1 MAIATSIPTLPSKE
15 LAASPA
21 FDRLAVAALCLVGAF
36 ALLTFRDYGLS
47 WDDYVHSEYGDLLLE
62 FYASGFRDRR
72 ALSWVNLYYYGGGF
86 DLLAAL
92 AAKVLPFAPFE
103 TRRLMGAAVGILG
116 LFVTWRIGRR
126 IGGPPAGLLALV
138 LLAACPLYYGHMF
151 MNPKDSPFAVAMAI
165 LLLGLVRA
173 FEQYPKV
180 TITTGILLGVV
191 RALQEYPRPS
201 VPTVALAGI
210 GFGLSFGSRIMGAFG
225 AIAALAAVALLFAAD
240 ARADGGRP
248 AGARLGR
255 FLLALVP
262 AVLLAYAVMA
272 LVWPWSVVDPLNP
285 FRAIESFSHFFE
297 KPWDELFG
305 GRLIKVPD
313 MPRSYAPTLL
323 ALKLPEIFSVLGF
336 GGAAGALVA
345 AARRDI
351 AASRRA
357 VFLLLALAAILPLAI
372 TVALRP
378 AMYNGIRHFVFVL
391 PPLAALGGLAG
402 VVLAD
407 AAARRFRFA
416 PIAVAAAVAIGI
428 AFPVVAMARLHPYEY
443 THFNW
448 LAGGVASAR
457 DRYMLDYWGLAFK
470 QASEQLLAKLAER
483 HETKPANRRWKIA
496 VCGPHR
502 SPQIEL
508 GPDFETTW
516 DPKGAD
522 FAMML
527 GEFYCAKLD
536 APLIAEIVRDG
547 VVYARVYDIR
557 GRSFPTLLTQ
567 PGL

>member
-1 MAIATSIPTLPSKE
+1 VSFATSIPAPSFKE
-15 LAASPA
+15 LAASRGC
-21 FDRLAVAALCLVGAF
+21 DRLAVAVLCIVGAV
-36 ALLTFRDYGLS
+36 ALATFRDYGLS
-47 WDDYVHSEYGDLLLE
+47 WDDYAHSEYGDLLREL
-62 FYASGFRDRR
+62 YASGLRDRR
-72 ALSWVNLYYYGGGF
+72 ALSFVNLYYYGGGF
-86 DLLAAL
+86 DLIAAF
-92 AAKVLPFAPFE
+92 AAKALPFTLFE
-103 TRRLMGAAVGILG
+103 TRRLMGAAVGLLG

-151 MNPKDSPFAVAMAI
+151 MNPKDAPFAVATAI
-165 LLLGLVRA
+165 FLLGL
-173 FEQYPKV
+173 
-180 TITTGILLGVV
+180 V

-201 VPTVALAGI
+201 VPTVVLVGV

-225 AIAALAAVALLFAAD
+225 AIAALAAVALIFAVE
-240 ARADGGRP
+240 ARADGGWP

-255 FLLALVP
+255 FVLALVP

-285 FRAIESFSHFFE
+285 FRAVEYFSHFFE
-297 KPWDELFG
+297 QPWDELFG
-305 GRLIKVPD
+305 GRLIPVPD
-313 MPRSYAPTLL
+313 MPRSYVPTLL
-323 ALKLPEIFSVLGF
+323 ALKLPVIFSVLGF
-336 GGAAGALVA
+336 GGVAGAL
-345 AARRDI
+345 I
-351 AASRRA
+351 AASRRDVATRRRA
-357 VFLLLALAAILPLAI
+357 VFLLLVLAAVLPLAI

-378 AMYNGIRHFVFVL
+378 AMYNGIRHFLFVL

-402 VVLAD
+402 VALAD
-407 AAARRFRFA
+407 AAPRHWRFA
-416 PIAVAAAVAIGI
+416 PVAVAAAVAIGI

-448 LAGGVASAR
+448 LAGGAAGAR

-470 QASEQLLAKLAER
+470 QASQQLLAKLAER
-483 HETKPANRRWKIA
+483 HETKPGNRRWKIA

-516 DPKGAD
+516 DPAGAD

-536 APLIAEIVRDG
+536 APIVAEVVRDG
-547 VVYARVYDIR
+547 VTYARVYDIR

>member
-1 MAIATSIPTLPSKE
+1 MQRNQVPR
-15 LAASPA
+15 
-21 FDRLAVAALCLVGAF
+21 RLANSRLARSSDDIFDCAALAALCIVGVV

-62 FYASGFRDRR
+62 LYVSGLRDRR

-92 AAKVLPFAPFE
+92 AAKALPFTLFE
-103 TRRLMGAAVGILG
+103 TRRLMGAAVGMLG
-116 LFVTWRIGRR
+116 LLVTWRIGRR
-126 IGGPPAGLLALV
+126 IGGTPAGLLALV
-138 LLAACPLYYGHMF
+138 LLATCPLYYGHMF

-165 LLLGLVRA
+165 FLFGTA
-173 FEQYPKV
+173 
-180 TITTGILLGVV
+180 

-201 VPTVALAGI
+201 VPMVALVGI

-225 AIAALAAVALLFAAD
+225 AIAALAALTLIFAAE
-240 ARADGGRP
+240 ARADGGRM

-255 FLLALVP
+255 FMLALVP

-272 LVWPWSVVDPLNP
+272 LVWPWSAIDPLNP
-285 FRAIESFSHFFE
+285 FRAVEYFSHFFE

-305 GRLIKVPD
+305 GRLIQVPD

-323 ALKLPEIFSVLGF
+323 ALKLPVIFSVLGL

-345 AARRDI
+345 AARRDL

-357 VFLLLALAAILPLAI
+357 VLLLLALAAVLPLAI
-372 TVALRP
+372 TIALRP

-407 AAARRFRFA
+407 AAGRRWRFA
-416 PIAVAAAVAIGI
+416 PIAVATVVAIGI

-448 LAGGVASAR
+448 LAGGVAGAR

-470 QASEQLLAKLAER
+470 QASQQLLAKLAER
-483 HETKPANRRWKIA
+483 HETKPGDRRWKIA

-502 SPQIEL
+502 SPQVEL
-508 GPDFETTW
+508 GHDFETTW

-527 GEFYCAKLD
+527 GEFYCARLD

-547 VVYARVYDIR
+547 ATYARVYDIR